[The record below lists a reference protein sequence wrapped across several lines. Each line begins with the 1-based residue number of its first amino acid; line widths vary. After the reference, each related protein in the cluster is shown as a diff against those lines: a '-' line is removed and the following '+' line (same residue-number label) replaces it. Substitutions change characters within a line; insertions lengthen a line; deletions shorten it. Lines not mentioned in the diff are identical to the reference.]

1 MNSLRDL
8 WGSRFGKYVM
18 ELQRYLQYVFTGHL
32 AIVMLFSIGAAGYAY
47 SEWLKDVPAE
57 LPAAWLIALLLSG
70 STFIATPV
78 TLLKPADAV
87 YLLPLEKELPTYT
100 GRALNWTFFSKL
112 PLPIIVFI
120 VALPMLSAYDIGG
133 KSVFGLL
140 LLIVIVAMWASV
152 RTEFLY
158 RKANEG
164 QGVWQDRFI
173 RFVLSTL
180 VFYAVL
186 NEQWIILAVIVI
198 AYVLYG
204 SLWKK
209 KAAMQPFPYTHFIEL
224 EQNRMMGFYRFAN
237 YFTEVPH
244 LTGSISKR
252 SWLGVFMPD
261 AHVERTDAQSFLL
274 RRTFIRTDESFWL
287 WLRLTVLS
295 ILGVVFIPFPIV
307 AFVFIGALAFASAI
321 QTLQTLRGGD
331 EFRMDLLFPN
341 TEETRPKEIFRLT
354 ERVQWLQA
362 GLVLL
367 AGLLMHG
374 LSVTPFIMGA
384 VVLIISEAT
393 IRLTNNKEEE

>member
-1 MNSLRDL
+1 MNSLREV
-8 WGSRFGKYVM
+8 WGGRFGKYLM

-32 AIVMLFSIGAAGYAY
+32 AIVLLFSIGAAGYSY
-47 SEWLKDVPAE
+47 SEWLKDVPPD
-57 LPAAWLIALLLSG
+57 LPAARFIALLLAAA
-70 STFIATPV
+70 TFIATPV

-100 GRALNWTFFSKL
+100 SRALSWTFFSKL

-120 VALPMLSAYDIGG
+120 VALPMLSAYEIGS
-133 KSVFGLL
+133 KPIFGLL
-140 LLIVIVAMWASV
+140 FLLIIATLWASV

-164 QGVWQDRFI
+164 QGVWRDRFI
-173 RFVLSTL
+173 RFVLNAL
-180 VFYAVL
+180 MFYAVL
-186 NEQWIILAVIVI
+186 SNQWIILVVIAI

-204 SLWKK
+204 TLWMK
-209 KAAMQPFPYTHFIEL
+209 KANAQPFPYNHFIEL
-224 EQNRMMGFYRFAN
+224 EQNRMMSFYRFAN

-244 LTGSISKR
+244 LKGSVSKR
-252 SWLGVFMPD
+252 SWLGLFMPD
-261 AHVERTDAQSFLL
+261 ANVERTDAQSFLL

-295 ILGVVFIPFPIV
+295 ILGVLFIPFPVV
-307 AFVFIGALAFASAI
+307 AFIFIGALAFASAI

-341 TEETRPKEIFRLT
+341 TEEARPKEIFRLT

-362 GLVLL
+362 GLIVI
-367 AGLLMHG
+367 ASLLMHG
-374 LSVTPFIMGA
+374 LSVTPFVMGA
-384 VVLIISEAT
+384 IVLIISEAT
-393 IRLTNNKEEE
+393 IRLSNNKEEE

>member
-57 LPAAWLIALLLSG
+57 LPAAWLVALLLAG

-120 VALPMLSAYDIGG
+120 VALPMLNAYEIGG
-133 KSVFGLL
+133 KFVFGLL
-140 LLIVIVAMWASV
+140 LLFVVAAMWASV

-173 RFVLSTL
+173 RFVLGTL

-186 NEQWIILAVIVI
+186 TEQWIIVAVIAI

-204 SLWKK
+204 ILWKK
-209 KAAMQPFPYTHFIEL
+209 KADMQPFPYTHFIEL

-244 LTGSISKR
+244 LKGSISKR
-252 SWLGVFMPD
+252 SWLGVFMPN
-261 AHVERTDAQSFLL
+261 AHVERTDPQSFLL

-295 ILGVVFIPFPIV
+295 IIGVVFIPFPIV

-341 TEETRPKEIFRLT
+341 TEERRPKEIFRLT

-362 GLVLL
+362 GFVLL
-367 AGLLMHG
+367 AGLFMHG
-374 LSVTPFIMGA
+374 FSVTPFIMGA
-384 VVLIISEAT
+384 IVLIISEAT